1 MLTVLL
7 LVISLMFFLVVLF
20 RFCPMGVEVEEGG
33 NGGGSIVDDGG
44 VGMEGCCFYMGIEGV
59 LWYLGLNGEWGL

>member
-1 MLTVLL
+1 M
-7 LVISLMFFLVVLF
+7 VVVGLEIEVGVGGVGMSV
-20 RFCPMGVEVEEGG
+20 MGVEVEEGG